1 MVSAEEIW
9 NNARIQIRGQL
20 NENLF
25 NLWFGSIKPLTA
37 DDHCLVLGVPDSMHL
52 FWIEDNYKQIVRNA
66 VITAAGEAMNFKLEI
81 SPLAAT
87 TAPGAQKSNPAPAT
101 TAPASIDDLF
111 SSMGEPEPRKSA
123 PRNLREGAAARE
135 NPLNVEYTFTTFV
148 EGEGNRFARAAAIGV
163 AKAPATT
170 YNPLFIHGGVGLGKT
185 HLMHA
190 IGNAILDKRPHAKV
204 VYITSEK
211 FVNEFIDA
219 MQNNTL
225 VKFRK
230 KYRSADVLLIDDIQ
244 FFAGK
249 DRSQEEFFHTFNS
262 LKDGH
267 KQIVLTCDRPASEV
281 ANLEKRLISRFE
293 WGMSAEMNIPDTETR
308 EAIIRRKAQLH
319 HIQLPDMIFRFLAER
334 IQSNIRRLEGALIRL
349 GVHSSLNNNTPLT
362 VESVEVLLKDLLEKE
377 QKKTVTID
385 IIQKKVAERFD
396 VRVADL
402 TSKKRPAHIA
412 FPRQIAMYLSRELT
426 QVSLSEIGDLFG
438 GRDHGTVIHACKTI
452 KDRMDQDGEIRQS
465 VQSLMY
471 KLERE

>member
-1 MVSAEEIW
+1 MGSADEIW
-9 NNARIQIRGQL
+9 GIAREHVRGQL
-20 NENLF
+20 NESLF
-25 NLWFGSIKPLTA
+25 HLWFGSIRALA
-37 DDHCLVLGVPDSMHL
+37 IDNHHLILGVPDSMHL
-52 FWIEDNYKQIVRNA
+52 FWIEDNYFQVLKTA
-66 VITAAGEAMNFKLEI
+66 VLSASPEDALAVKLEI
-81 SPLAAT
+81 SPLAAS
-87 TAPGAQKSNPAPAT
+87 AVSNPESTPSHDSALNSGSSTGANALSASRKKAAT
-101 TAPASIDDLF
+101 AKTQETP
-111 SSMGEPEPRKSA
+111 
-123 PRNLREGAAARE
+123 RE
-135 NPLNVEYTFTTFV
+135 NPLNAQYTFATFV
-148 EGEGNRFARAAAIGV
+148 EGEGNRFARAAALGV

-190 IGNAILDKRPHAKV
+190 IGNAILEKRPHAKI

-230 KYRSADVLLIDDIQ
+230 KYRSVDVLLIDDIQ

-281 ANLEKRLISRFE
+281 SNLEKRLISRFE

-308 EAIIRRKAQLH
+308 EAIIRRKAELH
-319 HIQLPDMIFRFLAER
+319 DIRLSDEIFRFLAER

-349 GVHSSLNNNTPLT
+349 GVHASLNNGILPLD
-362 VESVEVLLKDLLEKE
+362 SVETLLKDLLEKE
-377 QKKTVTID
+377 QKKSVTID

-396 VRVADL
+396 IRVADL
-402 TSKKRPAHIA
+402 TGKKRPAHIA
-412 FPRQIAMYLSRELT
+412 FPRQVAMFLSRELT
-426 QVSLSEIGDLFG
+426 QVSLTEIGDLFG

-452 KDRMDQDGEIRQS
+452 KDRMDQDSDIRLS
-465 VQSLMY
+465 IQSLIN

>member
-1 MVSAEEIW
+1 MVSLEEIW
-9 NNARIQIRGQL
+9 NSTKVHIRGQL

-25 NLWFGSIKPLTA
+25 NLWFASIKPLSLEN
-37 DDHCLVLGVPDSMHL
+37 DCLTLGVPDSMHL
-52 FWIEDNYKQIVRNA
+52 FWIEDNYLQILKQSV
-66 VITAAGEAMNFKLEI
+66 
-81 SPLAAT
+81 LAAAEEPISVKLKISLRT
-87 TAPGAQKSNPAPAT
+87 QAVAGSSTDAVANQS
-101 TAPASIDDLF
+101 AS
-111 SSMGEPEPRKSA
+111 SSVLPLPTRKRADSSK
-123 PRNLREGAAARE
+123 LRDSSIPRE
-135 NPLNVEYTFTTFV
+135 NPLNEQYSFTTFV

-190 IGNAILDKRPHAKV
+190 IGNAILEKRPHAKV

-211 FVNEFIDA
+211 FVNEFIEA
-219 MQNNTL
+219 MQNNIM

-308 EAIIRRKAQLH
+308 EAIIRRKADLH
-319 HIQLPDMIFRFLAER
+319 HIKLPDEIFRFLAER

-349 GVHSSLNNNTPLT
+349 GVHSSLNNGPLT
-362 VESVEVLLKDLLEKE
+362 TEAVEILLKDLLEKE
-377 QKKTVTID
+377 QKKSVSVD

-396 VRVADL
+396 IRISDL

-426 QVSLSEIGDLFG
+426 QVSLTEIGDLFG

-452 KDRMDQDGEIRQS
+452 KDRMDQDSEIRQS
-465 VQSLMY
+465 IQSLVY

>member
-1 MVSAEEIW
+1 MVSADDIW
-9 NNARIQIRGQL
+9 NLAKGALRTSL
-20 NENLF
+20 NDNLF
-25 NLWFGSIKPLTA
+25 NLWFGSIKPLSMEN
-37 DDHCLVLGVPDSMHL
+37 HCLTLGVPDSMHL
-52 FWIEDNYKQIVRNA
+52 FWIEDNYLQVLKQA
-66 VITAAGEAMNFKLEI
+66 VVGVSPDAFDVKLEI
-81 SPLAAT
+81 AAMALKESE
-87 TAPGAQKSNPAPAT
+87 TAQN
-101 TAPASIDDLF
+101 DLF
-111 SSMGEPEPRKSA
+111 A
-123 PRNLREGAAARE
+123 PSTDAPKAKKLPTEKAGE
-135 NPLNVEYTFTTFV
+135 NPMNRQYTFQTFV
-148 EGEGNRFARAAAIGV
+148 EGEGNRFARAAAQGV

-190 IGNAILDKRPHAKV
+190 IGNSILEKKPHAKI

-249 DRSQEEFFHTFNS
+249 ERSQEEFFHTFNS
-262 LKDGH
+262 LKDAH
-267 KQIVLTCDRPASEV
+267 KQIVLSCDRPASEV
-281 ANLEKRLISRFE
+281 SNLEKRLISRFE
-293 WGMSAEMNIPDTETR
+293 WGMSAEINIPDAETR
-308 EAIIRRKAQLH
+308 EAILRKKAVLH
-319 HIQLPDMIFRFLAER
+319 RISLPDEIFHFLAER

-349 GVHSSLNNNTPLT
+349 GVHCSLNNGTMT
-362 VESVEVLLKDLLEKE
+362 IEAVETLLKDLLEKE

-385 IIQKKVAERFD
+385 IIQRKVAERFD
-396 VRVADL
+396 IRVLDM
-402 TSKKRPAHIA
+402 TSKKRPSHIA

-426 QVSLSEIGDLFG
+426 QISLSEIGDLFG

-452 KDRMDQDGEIRQS
+452 KDRMDQDPDIRQS
-465 VQSLMY
+465 IQSLVY